1 MIGVEND
8 VFEKVWTRLLTE
20 NYAVA
25 NSLEPKGYVLGG
37 QPGAGKSNAINRVVD
52 ELNGNVLIING
63 DDFRRYHPDFET
75 IQQQYDKDAS
85 KYTAQFAGELTNRI
99 IERAIREKYNVAIEG
114 TFRTAE
120 TPLKTLQ
127 DLKTNG
133 YQTNVYIQTTSKDV
147 SWQSTLDRYD
157 AMKRAGI
164 SPRYTPKE
172 HHDLVVELLP
182 INADRVFDSGFADN
196 FKVFSRDALL
206 FDKNVNVNEKP
217 SLSIG
222 RELQNERTISK
233 NSNLNTDL
241 PIATMKQP
249 LKKNGFSR

>member
-1 MIGVEND
+1 MSELDQDI
-8 VFEKVWTRLLTE
+8 FEKVWQDLLDEHQALAKNT
-20 NYAVA
+20 N
-25 NSLEPKGYVLGG
+25 PKGYVLGG
-37 QPGAGKSNAINRVVD
+37 QPGAGKSNAIDRIVD

-63 DDFRRYHPDFET
+63 DDFRRYHHDFET

-85 KYTAQFAGELTNRI
+85 KYTAQFAGEITNRI
-99 IERAIREKYNVAIEG
+99 IERSIQEKYNVAIEG

-127 DLKTNG
+127 DLKANG

-182 INADRVFDSGFADN
+182 TNADRVFDSGLADN
-196 FKVFSRDALL
+196 LKVFSRDALL

-222 RELQNERTISK
+222 RELQNELTISK
-233 NSNLNTDL
+233 NSSLSTEL
-241 PIATMKQP
+241 PIAMLKQSS
-249 LKKNGFSR
+249 KKNGFSR

>member
-1 MIGVEND
+1 MSERGHN
-8 VFEKVWTRLLTE
+8 VFEKVWQDLLDE
-20 NYAVA
+20 HQALAKNV
-25 NSLEPKGYVLGG
+25 NPKGYVLGG
-37 QPGAGKSNAINRVVD
+37 QPGAGKSNAINRIVD

-75 IQQQYDKDAS
+75 IQKQYDKDAS
-85 KYTAQFAGELTNRI
+85 MYTAQFAGELTNHI
-99 IERAIREKYNVAIEG
+99 IERAIQERYNVAIEG

-172 HHDLVVELLP
+172 HHDLVVALLP
-182 INADRVFDSGFADN
+182 INADKVFGSGFADN

-206 FDKNVNVNEKP
+206 FDKNVNMNEKP

-222 RELQNERTISK
+222 RELQNELTINK
-233 NSNLNTDL
+233 NNSLSTGL
-241 PIATMKQP
+241 PIATMKQSS
-249 LKKNGFSR
+249 KKNGFSR

>member
-1 MIGVEND
+1 MTTVENS
-8 VFEKVWTRLLTE
+8 VFEKAWARLLTE
-20 NYAVA
+20 NHALGG
-25 NSLEPKGYVLGG
+25 NLEPKGFVLGG
-37 QPGAGKSNAINRVVD
+37 QPGAGKSNAISRIVD

-85 KYTAQFAGELTNRI
+85 KYTAQFSGELTNRI
-99 IERAIREKYNVAIEG
+99 IERAIHERYNVAIEG

-127 DLKTNG
+127 DLKANG
-133 YQTNVYIQTTSKDV
+133 YQTNVYIQITSKDV

-172 HHDLVVELLP
+172 HHDLVVESLP
-182 INADRVFDSGFADN
+182 INADRVFESGFADN

-217 SLSIG
+217 SLRIG
-222 RELQNERTISK
+222 RELHNQLTINK
-233 NSNLNTDL
+233 NNSLKTGL
-241 PIATMKQP
+241 PMATLKRP
-249 LKKNGFSR
+249 SKKNGFSR

>member
-1 MIGVEND
+1 MTTVENI
-8 VFEKVWTRLLTE
+8 VFEKAWTRLLTE
-20 NYAVA
+20 NHAVA
-25 NSLEPKGYVLGG
+25 NNLEPKGYVLGG
-37 QPGAGKSNAINRVVD
+37 QPGAGKSNAINRIVD

-99 IERAIREKYNVAIEG
+99 IERAIHEKYNVAIEG
-114 TFRTAE
+114 TFRTVE

-133 YQTNVYIQTTSKDV
+133 YQTNVYIQTTAKDV

-182 INADRVFDSGFADN
+182 INADKVFESSLADN
-196 FKVFSRDALL
+196 FKVFSRDTLL

-222 RELQNERTISK
+222 RELQNELTISK
-233 NSNLNTDL
+233 YSSLNTDL
-241 PIATMKQP
+241 PIATMKQSS
-249 LKKNGFSR
+249 KKNGFSR